1 MYRVLA
7 EPPMDLGETLSGTLN
22 SSLINTDKL
31 GGIYYFDSKSTR
43 DGIARV
49 SSKPIGA
56 VLLRNTSGLTLL
68 GKRLGQLDRTAGYT
82 PMHEVAG
89 YSTVLANAG
98 LVLIDPYLPSTGVAD
113 DDIFWGVFSGPA
125 LCLLPLLS
133 TGHADISVNDPLVG
147 HTGTTTGATTSG
159 RITKV
164 QFIAATSGETGAA
177 LQAFSMAKNVV
188 GRALSARTSQE
199 TTAGADILVDFGINI
214 WGG

>member
-1 MYRVLA
+1 MYRMIA
-7 EPPMDLGETLSGTLN
+7 EPPMDLGETLDGTDDAGTL
-22 SSLINTDKL
+22 IHTQKL
-31 GGIYYFDSKSTR
+31 GGIYYFDNKATRKS
-43 DGIARV
+43 IAFQ
-49 SSKPIGA
+49 SGKPLGA
-56 VLLRNTSGLTLL
+56 ILLRNTSGLTLL
-68 GKRLGQLDRTAGYT
+68 GKRLGQLDRTAGFT

-98 LVLIDPYLPSTGVAD
+98 VVLIDPYLPSTGVAD
-113 DDIFWGVFSGPA
+113 DAIFWGIFSGAA
-125 LCLLPLLS
+125 LCLLPLLQ

-164 QFIAATSGETGAA
+164 QFLAATSGESTSI

-199 TTAGADILVDFGINI
+199 TTAGADILVDFHINL
-214 WGG
+214 WE